1 MITNKL
7 KLKLWGKCPFLHHT
21 QVCAHAQSGKCLHY
35 ASKLFAALEK
45 NEITAFNK
53 RIETKGHLIFYNQQE
68 LLNA

>member
-1 MITNKL
+1 MDNDNKQVEIEAL
-7 KLKLWGKCPFLHHT
+7 GKMPLPSS
-21 QVCAHAQSGKCLHY
+21 HARVRTCTESGKCLHY

-68 LLNA
+68 